1 MRTLLAL
8 VIGALA
14 AWGSDLLHPSGFRS
28 LVLPIVSAA
37 AFVYA
42 LVRLLIGRPRSSG
55 WGDAGDAV
63 SGDTGC
69 GWRDCSSDGMGDG
82 GGGDGGGG
90 D

>member
-1 MRTLLAL
+1 MRTLIALA
-8 VIGALA
+8 VGALA
-14 AWGSDLLHPSGFRS
+14 AWGSDLLHPSVFRS
-28 LVLPIVSAA
+28 LVLPLLSAA

-42 LVRLLIGRPRSSG
+42 VVGLLIGRPRASG
-55 WGDAGDAV
+55 WGSAGDAV

-69 GWRDCSSDGMGDG
+69 GWRDCSSDGMG